1 MEDIGLLGLAVG
13 FVFAWIVGYIAHKK
27 HWKIGN
33 IF

>member
-1 MEDIGLLGLAVG
+1 MENIGLASLAIG
-13 FVFAWIVGYIAHKK
+13 FVLAWVVGYIAHKK